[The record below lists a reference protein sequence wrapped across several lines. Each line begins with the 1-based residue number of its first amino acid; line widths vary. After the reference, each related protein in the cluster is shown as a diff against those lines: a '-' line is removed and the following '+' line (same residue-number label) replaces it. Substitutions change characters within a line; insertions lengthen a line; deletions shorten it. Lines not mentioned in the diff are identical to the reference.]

1 MIIPN
6 WQYKKY
12 YISEQYLKYGDCDI
26 MLFITEMYRNS
37 PNFFS
42 WLFDDPS
49 LRGYSEYQLNE
60 EQLEAWNEFYSSVD
74 PYDNY

>member
-12 YISEQYLKYGDCDI
+12 YISEQYLKYGDYDI
-26 MLFITEMYRNS
+26 MEFISDMQTSN

-42 WLFDDPS
+42 WLFDDSS
-49 LRGYSEYQLNE
+49 LMGYSAFQLDE
-60 EQLEAWNEFYSSVD
+60 EHYRAWSQFVRSFD
-74 PYDNY
+74 PYDD